1 MDKIREVI
9 IVEGKYDKNTV
20 SQAVDAV
27 IIETSGFQVFSDR
40 EKLNLIR
47 KLAASRGIIIL
58 TDSDSAGFLIRNH
71 IKGAVPA
78 DQIKHAYIPDIL
90 GKERRKTAPSRE
102 GKLGVEGMK
111 REVLINALRKAGAT
125 FESGEVSE
133 ERNTGQIKMADLFTA
148 GLSGGEGS
156 SQKRKNLLRSL
167 ELPERMS
174 ASALID
180 VLNALMTRSEFI
192 EFMKEANIYVPDS
205 NL

>member
-40 EKLNLIR
+40 EKLNLIK
-47 KLAASRGIIIL
+47 KLAASRGIVIL

-78 DQIKHAYIPDIL
+78 DQIKHAYIPDIP
-90 GKERRKTAPSRE
+90 GKERRKTAPSKE

-111 REVLINALRKAGAT
+111 REVILNALHRAGAT
-125 FESGEVSE
+125 FESGETSAPNKE
-133 ERNTGQIKMADLFTA
+133 DQLKMADLFAA
-148 GLSGGEGS
+148 GLSGGTAS
-156 SQKRKNLLRSL
+156 SQKRKRLLNSL
-167 ELPERMS
+167 ELPERLS
-174 ASALID
+174 SSALLD
-180 VLNALMTRSEFI
+180 VLNALMTHSEFDKYI
-192 EFMKEANIYVPDS
+192 ETIDQQR
-205 NL
+205 